1 MMGLLFLCSSCKS
14 DSFFDDP
21 FSKLYSSA
29 ALSSLDKASAS
40 SIPRLPSLSLSA
52 NRMPFSVFARVLSDT
67 FNVGV
72 VCSESLFDKRI
83 TAEFKET
90 SLSDVLNVVSRQLDT
105 ELVKVGNTFYI
116 GKLRA
121 ADRGILVRKVLGF
134 PNKDLLSACKGVLS
148 DKGKVSVV
156 GAGIVA
162 ATDIGSVLVRISEL
176 LDYLSSCDS
185 PVWIVQL
192 AFLTINREI
201 LLEGGLKVSTSGTIS
216 YNVSDSEFQLKDIN
230 IDGLINAAMS
240 SSFADVH
247 SCPMLLVREG
257 SESVWKYGKRV
268 PVPKKTISD
277 AGTVSTT
284 DFNYIDVGFEVKV
297 KVLRSRAGGILS
309 LAIGNSAIDSYVEYS
324 PVTSQN
330 TLSLEVDMVPLKPYL
345 LGELQT
351 FKDLNTQSDI
361 LNLGKTRGKA
371 SVQVWGQI
379 YPIKAGVNRSLPD
392 LPFKSSK

>member
-21 FSKLYSSA
+21 FSQLYTSVP
-29 ALSSLDKASAS
+29 LSSLDKSSDS
-40 SIPRLPSLSLSA
+40 SIPRLPALSLSA
-52 NRMPFSVFARVLSDT
+52 NKMPFSVFARVLSDT
-67 FNVGV
+67 FNVGI

-90 SLSDVLNVVSRQLDT
+90 SLSDVLNVLSRQLDT

-116 GKLRA
+116 GKLRS
-121 ADRGILVRKVLGF
+121 ADRGILVRKVSGF
-134 PNKDLLSACKGVLS
+134 DNKDLLSACKGVLS
-148 DKGKVSVV
+148 DKGKVSVF

-268 PVPKKTISD
+268 PVPKKTVSD

-297 KVLRSRAGGILS
+297 KVFRSRAGGILS
-309 LAIGNSAIDSYVEYS
+309 LSIGNSAIDSYVEYS

-379 YPIKAGVNRSLPD
+379 YPIKAGVRRSLPD